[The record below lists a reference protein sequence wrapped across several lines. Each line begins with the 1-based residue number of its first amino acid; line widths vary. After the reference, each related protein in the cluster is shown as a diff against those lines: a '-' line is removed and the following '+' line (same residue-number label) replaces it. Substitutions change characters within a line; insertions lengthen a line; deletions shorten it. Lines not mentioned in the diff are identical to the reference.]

1 MCPAVKAVM
10 EGEVGDS
17 FSVSSTSQHD
27 LPFGRSHKND
37 HPSCGPVDQH
47 CVQENPWVD
56 PWMEK
61 GEGEVCWEATGA
73 ENVWESSLDL
83 INRNSRQPTEGYI
96 ERREFVSTKD
106 LILGSLARK
115 DKTLRSS
122 SWRFQVEM
130 IKTSSS
136 HLDLAR
142 LECLWRDWE
151 PCCVRNNSLNNS

>member
-17 FSVSSTSQHD
+17 FFSFQHFSTWSAFWQKSQKRSSF
-27 LPFGRSHKND
+27 LWPCRPALRAREPLGRPLN
-37 HPSCGPVDQH
+37 G
-47 CVQENPWVD
+47 
-56 PWMEK
+56 K